1 MSSNISNNK
10 LVLKNT
16 IYLYIR
22 MLLTMAVSLYTSR
35 VVLDVLGVSDYGIF
49 NVIAG
54 IIVLISMLNTSM
66 SAATQR
72 FITFELGQQNE
83 KRVSDT
89 FSMSMTA
96 HFIICII
103 ILILGETIGLY
114 YVDNYLNVP
123 VERHNAALWVY
134 QISLAT
140 IIVNI
145 VRIPY
150 NASVIA
156 YEKMNF
162 YAWIS
167 IIETILRLVIVFIL
181 AIGDF
186 DKLILYSFLI
196 FVTAVVCSII
206 YKIYCQRKFTTCNY
220 YWVMDKSYFK
230 KIMGFFGWNFVGG
243 IATTGT
249 HQVGNLILNGFC
261 GTVANAAYGVA
272 TQVNSAIC
280 GFTNNFQMAY
290 TPQIVKLY
298 SQNLKEELF
307 RLMNRSALLSYY
319 LLFILA
325 MPLFLNIDLVL
336 DIWLKDVPPYA
347 GIFCQW
353 LIIYN
358 LIDSVQAPLWK
369 VITATGNIRSYE
381 IWLNIVLI
389 LNIPLSYICL
399 KYGMAPYIVV
409 IISTGLNLVTA
420 LFRVIHVKIQVSYPI
435 SFYAKEVV
443 LRVFLVSGIY
453 MSLWYI
459 STFLFEVNNLLSFVI
474 FFGISVIINILTIY
488 LVGLNPVDRKLVVRL
503 FNEKILRRA

>member
-1 MSSNISNNK
+1 
-10 LVLKNT
+10 
-16 IYLYIR
+16 
-22 MLLTMAVSLYTSR
+22 
-35 VVLDVLGVSDYGIF
+35 
-49 NVIAG
+49 
-54 IIVLISMLNTSM
+54 
-66 SAATQR
+66 
-72 FITFELGQQNE
+72 
-83 KRVSDT
+83 
-89 FSMSMTA
+89 
-96 HFIICII
+96 
-103 ILILGETIGLY
+103 
-114 YVDNYLNVP
+114 
-123 VERHNAALWVY
+123 
-134 QISLAT
+134 
-140 IIVNI
+140 
-145 VRIPY
+145 
-150 NASVIA
+150 
-156 YEKMNF
+156 
-162 YAWIS
+162 
-167 IIETILRLVIVFIL
+167 
-181 AIGDF
+181 
-186 DKLILYSFLI
+186 
-196 FVTAVVCSII
+196 
-206 YKIYCQRKFTTCNY
+206 
-220 YWVMDKSYFK
+220 
-230 KIMGFFGWNFVGG
+230 
-243 IATTGT
+243 
-249 HQVGNLILNGFC
+249 
-261 GTVANAAYGVA
+261 
-272 TQVNSAIC
+272 
-280 GFTNNFQMAY
+280 
-290 TPQIVKLY
+290 
-298 SQNLKEELF
+298 
-307 RLMNRSALLSYY
+307 MNRSALLSYY